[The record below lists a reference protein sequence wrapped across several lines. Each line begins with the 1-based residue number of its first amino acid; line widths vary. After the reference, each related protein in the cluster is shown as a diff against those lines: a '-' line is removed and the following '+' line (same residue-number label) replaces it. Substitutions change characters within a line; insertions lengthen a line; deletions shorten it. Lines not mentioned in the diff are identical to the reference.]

1 MLAANKHKTNR
12 GPNRCE
18 EGITFWEPLDVYV
31 LNLKINGEKKMKKMI
46 VTLTTVFLL
55 IAGSAMAVPV
65 TFFGED
71 LGLGEHTRLATW
83 PNSANAEAAFLSNL
97 SGVVVEDFEG
107 FAPGATN
114 INIDFGYATAT
125 LTGGSIA
132 NVPSGTN
139 GYGRYPISGN
149 QYWESSSNFMITF
162 NNAISAFGFY
172 GVDIGDFDGQLTIT
186 YANGGSQ
193 TLNVGNSTNISGG
206 SVLYFGFYDLTNSF
220 TSISFGNT
228 EPGYDVFGFD
238 DFTIGTFEQVVP
250 NAVPEPAT
258 MALLG
263 LGLLGV
269 AGYSRKRTTN

>member
-1 MLAANKHKTNR
+1 
-12 GPNRCE
+12 
-18 EGITFWEPLDVYV
+18 
-31 LNLKINGEKKMKKMI
+31 MKKII

-71 LGLGEHTRLATW
+71 MGAGEYTRLATW

-107 FAPGATN
+107 FSTGATG
-114 INIDFGYATAT
+114 ITIDFGYAMAT
-125 LTGGSIA
+125 LSGGSIA
-132 NVPSGTN
+132 SVPSGTN
-139 GYGRYPISGN
+139 GYGRYPISGDK
-149 QYWESSSNFMITF
+149 YWESYSDSFTISF
-162 NNAISAFGFY
+162 SEAISAFGFY

-186 YANGGSQ
+186 YANGSAQ

-220 TSISFGNT
+220 TSVSFGNT
-228 EPGYDVFGFD
+228 SQGVDVFGFD
-238 DFTIGTFEQVVP
+238 DFTIGTAQQVVP
-250 NAVPEPAT
+250 NPVPEPAT

-269 AGYSRKRTTN
+269 AGYSRKRTTH